1 MTAIAPEIIQKT
13 LSSLKKNGM
22 EALYSSDRTEAK
34 EEVLKRIPPGTK
46 IGIGGSVTLREMGLL
61 DELRKRGHELFDHWQ
76 DGLSKEERFEV
87 GRKQQRSEIFLT
99 STNALTRDG
108 KLINVD
114 ATGNRVTSMIFG
126 PPEVIVVTGINK
138 IVKDI
143 QEGLDRIKKMVA
155 PQNCQ
160 RRKDQTPC
168 AVDLICHDC
177 NSPGRLCR
185 ITTIIERKP
194 FATKNFA
201 VILVGEDLGY

>member
-22 EALYSSDRTEAK
+22 EALYYSNRTDTK

-87 GRKQQRSEIFLT
+87 GRKQQSSEIFLT

-138 IVKDI
+138 IVKDV

-194 FATKNFA
+194 FATKKFV
-201 VILVGEDLGY
+201 VILVGEELGY